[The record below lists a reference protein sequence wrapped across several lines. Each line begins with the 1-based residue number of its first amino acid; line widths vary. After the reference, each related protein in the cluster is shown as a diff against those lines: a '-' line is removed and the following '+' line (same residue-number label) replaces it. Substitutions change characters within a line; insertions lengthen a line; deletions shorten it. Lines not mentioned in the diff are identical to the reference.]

1 MKIKRG
7 KGLLAVAAVC
17 AAFGLF
23 ASCGG
28 NGEGGGNGGDGDKT
42 ITLVNFDD
50 SSVTAKVGD
59 AYELK
64 NPAVKDSDGKE
75 YTPEVVVK
83 DAAGNVIPT
92 IGGNVEIR
100 NVNGYVIEYTI
111 KIGNQTYMKKITLTV
126 TDDEKPVIN
135 IASPEAAYVN
145 AEYALPAV
153 TVRDNAEN
161 PVSVE
166 KKLYFVNGE
175 TKTEVTAENGKFT
188 PTQKGTYE
196 YYVKATD
203 AAGNVA
209 EKSVSFSAV
218 TKLGHFVLADF
229 SDNADNATTNKR
241 FDAETVNAEVG
252 WEE

>member
-28 NGEGGGNGGDGDKT
+28 NGEDGDKT

-92 IGGNVEIR
+92 
-100 NVNGYVIEYTI
+100 
-111 KIGNQTYMKKITLTV
+111 
-126 TDDEKPVIN
+126 
-135 IASPEAAYVN
+135 S
-145 AEYALPAV
+145 
-153 TVRDNAEN
+153 
-161 PVSVE
+161 
-166 KKLYFVNGE
+166 
-175 TKTEVTAENGKFT
+175 
-188 PTQKGTYE
+188 
-196 YYVKATD
+196 
-203 AAGNVA
+203 
-209 EKSVSFSAV
+209 
-218 TKLGHFVLADF
+218 
-229 SDNADNATTNKR
+229 
-241 FDAETVNAEVG
+241 AETWRSAT
-252 WEE
+252 